1 MSPTSELFSPFIF
14 REEEM
19 GIPQSEEGNK
29 EPAFINRLE
38 PRGDTD

>member
-29 EPAFINRLE
+29 EPAIINRLE